1 MIMIVLPYRKPCNEA
16 LLAKEGSEQETSLII
31 NSILKNN
38 YNIHYLP
45 SGDASIYMACN
56 ILKFYANDLGVET
69 CVNAII
75 PDMGAWKG
83 FETYAELLDFDINI
97 LKTEDGVI
105 NPKYLKTFFENLN
118 YEKSNESTPKNIL
131 NVLFITSSA
140 GYLQSQNIKEIRN
153 MCNNYNIL
161 LFEDISGKVGGDCG
175 YGDIIV
181 CSTGS
186 PKIINCEYGG
196 FLGLSDE
203 FMNLINSSDNSKKIK
218 DNIKKVQKTYKI
230 PNIYG
235 SIMYEAL
242 NAKKTYEKYVE
253 YGNYLKEKIKDS
265 EFLNEEGISLFISSK
280 NPNKFSKQI
289 NEHIKLSNGKS
300 IITKCPNQ
308 NRILKDGV
316 VLEIKKLDLNYINIE
331 ILDEISNVINEI
343 SKQIH

>member
-1 MIMIVLPYRKPCNEA
+1 MIVLPYRKPCMEA
-16 LLAKEGSEQETSLII
+16 LVLKEGNEQETSLVI

-38 YNIHYLP
+38 YHIHYLP

-56 ILKFYANDLGVET
+56 ILNFYNSKNSNLEN

-75 PDMGAWKG
+75 PDMGAWNG
-83 FETYAELLDFDINI
+83 FKNYSELLGFDII
-97 LKTEDGVI
+97 SLKTEDGVI
-105 NPKYLKTFFENLN
+105 NPKYLKTFFENLV
-118 YEKSNESTPKNIL
+118 YGQSNESIPKDIL

-140 GYLQSQNIKEIRN
+140 GYLQSQKIKEIAEL
-153 MCNNYNIL
+153 CKEYNVI
-161 LFEDISGKVGGDCG
+161 LFEDISGKVGGNCG
-175 YGDIIV
+175 YGDLIV

-196 FLGLSDE
+196 FFGLSSD
-203 FMNLINSSDNSKKIK
+203 FMKLIDDAEHSKEIKNNAKKIL
-218 DNIKKVQKTYKI
+218 KTYKI

-242 NAKKTYEKYVE
+242 NAKETYQKYVE
-253 YGNYLKEKIKDS
+253 YCMYIKEKINHS
-265 EFLNEEGISLFISSK
+265 EFLNEEGISLFINSK

-300 IITKCPNQ
+300 LVTKCPNK

-316 VLEIKKLDLNYINIE
+316 VLEIKKLDLNHISIRD
-331 ILDEISNVINEI
+331 LDEICNIINEI
-343 SKQIH
+343 SKQLH